1 MSLQVE
7 NLEKNMAKLTI
18 EVSAEELEK
27 AIQGAYLKQKN
38 KISVP
43 GFRKVKVPRQMI
55 DKMYGA
61 EIFYDDA
68 ANALITEAYSKAYD

>member
-38 KISVP
+38 KI
-43 GFRKVKVPRQMI
+43 
-55 DKMYGA
+55 Y
-61 EIFYDDA
+61 A
-68 ANALITEAYSKAYD
+68 AHFFDLLDF

>member
-27 AIQGAYLKQKN
+27 AIPVSYTHLDVYKRQECIWIFAVRKRSAQAGADF
-38 KISVP
+38 SV
-43 GFRKVKVPRQMI
+43 
-55 DKMYGA
+55 
-61 EIFYDDA
+61 
-68 ANALITEAYSKAYD
+68 